1 VIVCGTSAQGVGVG
15 TGSGAAQRGYKV
27 IYPIDCVSAEEPYNE
42 QYAAWHMFKGG
53 PAVVVGATTV
63 TRTSMIKFGTS

>member
-1 VIVCGTSAQGVGVG
+1 MKRKDRRRAAR
-15 TGSGAAQRGYKV
+15 GA
-27 IYPIDCVSAEEPYNE
+27 PYNE

-63 TRTSMIKFGTS
+63 TRASMIKFGTS